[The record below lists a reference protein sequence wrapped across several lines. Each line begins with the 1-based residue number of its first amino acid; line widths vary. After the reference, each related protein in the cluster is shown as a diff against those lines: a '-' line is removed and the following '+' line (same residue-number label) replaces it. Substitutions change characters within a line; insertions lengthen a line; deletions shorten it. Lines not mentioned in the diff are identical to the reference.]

1 MFPRIQWSTLVIIL
15 LCILMA
21 SVLYARQHVN
31 IRIEPLENQSKM
43 SPSDAVTKVTNMR
56 DAVKGP
62 LNLADNHDKYQDMI
76 LDYDQWAGFQ
86 QLQLLGDPS
95 NIDKNITMF
104 NSLSD
109 FRTNLN
115 TTLQFLDKQ

>member
-21 SVLYARQHVN
+21 SVLWARQRVN

-43 SPSDAVTKVTNMR
+43 SPSDAVAKVGNMR

-86 QLQLLGDPS
+86 QLQLLGDPA

>member
-1 MFPRIQWSTLVIIL
+1 MFPIKWSTLVIIL
-15 LCILMA
+15 LCVLMA
-21 SVLYARQHVN
+21 SVLWTRERVH
-31 IRIEPLENQSKM
+31 IRIEPLENKSKV
-43 SPSDAVTKVTNMR
+43 SPSDAVTKVGNLR
-56 DAVKGP
+56 DGVKGP